1 MTASDP
7 ALHHHAA
14 RAARPHT
21 PRPRGEEVIMIMMI
35 MTMMMMIPRSLEN
48 AREKLEDLSRQMHDE
63 VSETENI
70 RKNLSIERMIIEVR
84 IIIMMMMM
92 ICNDDDY

>member
-70 RKNLSIERMIIEVR
+70 RKNLSIERMIIEV
-84 IIIMMMMM
+84 IMMMMKM
-92 ICNDDDY
+92 IFNDDDH

>member
-1 MTASDP
+1 MTASDS

-14 RAARPHT
+14 RAARPHA

-35 MTMMMMIPRSLEN
+35 MTMMMMMPRSLEN

-70 RKNLSIERMIIEVR
+70 RKNLSIERMIIEV
-84 IIIMMMMM
+84 IMMMMMMM
-92 ICNDDDY
+92 ICNDDDH